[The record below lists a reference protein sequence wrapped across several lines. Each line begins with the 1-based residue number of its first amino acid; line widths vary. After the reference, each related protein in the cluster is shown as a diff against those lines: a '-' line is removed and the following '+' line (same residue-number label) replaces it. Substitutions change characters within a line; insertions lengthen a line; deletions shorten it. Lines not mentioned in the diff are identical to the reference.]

1 MGLKN
6 STSAFLGKI
15 ALNYKQLLHDRDIL
29 PQRNKRLRS
38 CWTDHLAGVRGI
50 GVLLLFPLQEL
61 FGAFISSVPVAFHAE
76 AVTMLR
82 QGLSYSLFYKTSC
95 IRVLH
100 HHFRPCGASIRQKLT
115 LLSPISEQ
123 HCALLW
129 MNLMPASGL
138 LQLCD
143 QVEGPASTCT
153 AGRVVEQIPFTL
165 PVLREEVCIQPS
177 SQLFTLTHRQQS
189 STLLHLKDSWLA
201 LSARLKL
208 WDLES
213 KVPGGASPPEPSAW
227 HQQVLLL
234 SKLGL
239 LVTAAGQRHG
249 SLQSPVSQKKKK
261 GAPEKLGLGQNEV
274 L

>member
-1 MGLKN
+1 MAWPRPFRCGTDSHLRLVQLAVSSWFSDLIVLDDLNPFDCRNLAAPVQGDLHPLPPSCYLLVIRRYHWRETGLMGLKN

-61 FGAFISSVPVAFHAE
+61 LGAFISSVPVAFQAE

-123 HCALLW
+123 VC
-129 MNLMPASGL
+129 LMELFSNPLMMPFAFRRISGL
-138 LQLCD
+138 SIPSLFFCLYSSFSRWQLSVAWLLNRSSLCS
-143 QVEGPASTCT
+143 EGSVQQTCI
-153 AGRVVEQIPFTL
+153 ETL
-165 PVLREEVCIQPS
+165 
-177 SQLFTLTHRQQS
+177 
-189 STLLHLKDSWLA
+189 W
-201 LSARLKL
+201 
-208 WDLES
+208 
-213 KVPGGASPPEPSAW
+213 
-227 HQQVLLL
+227 
-234 SKLGL
+234 
-239 LVTAAGQRHG
+239 
-249 SLQSPVSQKKKK
+249 
-261 GAPEKLGLGQNEV
+261 
-274 L
+274 